1 MSKTFPVAAVTLFLE
16 SFRREISLGELTR
29 QDHQRWI
36 YFQDFKLLRESPMMP
51 FGNQLGFSV
60 ESKLSK
66 EIKNKRIPQNPYE
79 LKNLKEPK
87 RKVSG
92 IC

>member
-87 RKVSG
+87 RKASG
-92 IC
+92 NG